1 MNLLSLLIA
10 PNYEYN
16 SRKMKD
22 LEIFDKEGKALNIDD
37 VISRFFKDPI
47 DICAIPEVYKAMID
61 YRNEHSENQQRQLS
75 VSCKV
80 IKTILL
86 NSVNAT

>member
-1 MNLLSLLIA
+1 MDN
-10 PNYEYN
+10 
-16 SRKMKD
+16 
-22 LEIFDKEGKALNIDD
+22 LEIFDKDGKALHIDD

-47 DICAIPEVYKAMID
+47 DICVIPEVYKAMID
-61 YRNEHSENQQRQLS
+61 YRNEHNENQQRQLA

-86 NSVNAT
+86 NSINGL